1 MINTF
6 KIITLWLLLLPICVW
21 AQPGNYWSNSFNTE
35 SSLLSGAV
43 VGGNA
48 GITAIFY
55 NPAGISDIT
64 ESRFDLNA
72 SLFNLEHKT
81 YENPLGADTYM
92 DNYIFTVFPR
102 FTSYLFQ
109 SKKFKNVTYQFAIFN
124 RNSAK
129 TEIYTKVSD
138 PNSNLIF
145 LNDTEEY
152 TGLFDLTS
160 QYDDYWGSMGFS
172 KRINDHWSVGAS
184 VNISIQAINYYRS
197 AKANVF
203 PTGLDSSSNNLLF
216 SSNWNSNEKIKAYNW
231 RAIGKLGVIY
241 RKNNWHF
248 GANIT
253 LPSLL
258 LFGNADVNKTI
269 SQNNI
274 FYNNARIPDYY
285 LNEYPQ
291 YVYFEIKDPFSI
303 AVGWSYVAQKSNSEY
318 YITMEYFAP
327 IKEYLFID
335 PKRKASSETTFGT
348 DFSAYKIANKQIFNI
363 ALGYKKMFNEK
374 LGFLVGVRTDFNPF
388 IMGYNEKYWE
398 SNSFEALNIDLYHLT
413 GGIKF
418 NYRKSSFIV
427 GVQQSIGYEKGQE
440 EFINFSEPVSYDP
453 ETKLAL
459 QGKRSNDMMYF
470 YASVGFYFGFSI
482 AF

>member
-1 MINTF
+1 MIKT
-6 KIITLWLLLLPICVW
+6 IRAITLWLLLLPISVW

-81 YENPLGADTYM
+81 YENPLGQDTKM
-92 DNYIFTVFPR
+92 DNFIFTVFPR
-102 FTSYLFQ
+102 FTSYVYQ
-109 SKKFKNVTYQFAIFN
+109 SKRYKNVSYQFAIFN

-129 TEIYTKVSD
+129 TEIYTKVSYD
-138 PNSNLIF
+138 NTHLISQII
-145 LNDTEEY
+145 DETY

-160 QYDDYWGSMGFS
+160 QYDDYWGSMGAS

-184 VNISIQAINYYRS
+184 LNISIQAISYYRS
-197 AKANVF
+197 ASANVF
-203 PTGLDSSSNNLLF
+203 PTSPGNNSDLF
-216 SSNWNSNEKIKAYNW
+216 LSSNWGSSEKIKAYNW
-231 RAIGKLGVIY
+231 RLIGKLGLIY
-241 RKNNWHF
+241 RKNNWSL

-258 LFGNADVNKTI
+258 MFGNADVNKTI
-269 SQNNI
+269 NQNNI
-274 FYNNARIPDYY
+274 YYNDQKVPDFY

-291 YVYFEIKDPFSI
+291 YVYFAIKDPFSL
-303 AVGWSYVAQKSNSEY
+303 AVGWSYIAPKSKSEY
-318 YITMEYFAP
+318 YITVEYFAP
-327 IKEYLFID
+327 IKEYFFID
-335 PKRKASSETTFGT
+335 PTRKTSDETTYGT
-348 DFSAYKIANKQIFNI
+348 EFSAYRMANKRIFNF
-363 ALGYKKMFNEK
+363 ALGFKKMFNEK
-374 LGFLVGVRTDFNPF
+374 VGILAGFRTDFNPY
-388 IMGYNEKYWE
+388 IIGYNEKYWE
-398 SNSFEALNIDLYHLT
+398 SNSFEALNINLYHLT
-413 GGIKF
+413 GGVKF

-427 GVQQSIGYEKGQE
+427 GIQQSLGYEKDQE
-440 EFINFSEPVSYDP
+440 EFVNFAEPVSYDP

-459 QGKRSNDMMYF
+459 QGKRKSDMSFIYT
-470 YASVGFYFGFSI
+470 SLGFYFGFSI
-482 AF
+482 VF